1 MKLLD
6 FDFLFHVNLFFLS
19 VSKLV
24 LEEGET
30 LIGDNL
36 DAESVFHLPLT
47 FHGNESL
54 VDEGSDVRMDVQ
66 GKFLDLQFVDQV
78 VNLAFQCVRKEYGR
92 FDGSFSEA
100 GGAGFVG
107 GDVHG
112 GTYTLTGYLH
122 EAEFA
127 EWQDVVL
134 GTVFLHVL
142 THAFV
147 EFLPVF
153 GQVHVDKVDNDD
165 ATHIAQA

>member
-1 MKLLD
+1 MKKVGVTLLQLHPLFLFD
-6 FDFLFHVNLFFLS
+6 FDFLFHVYLFL
-19 VSKLV
+19 LV
-24 LEEGET
+24 IGEFVLKEGET

-100 GGAGFVG
+100 GGAGFIG
-107 GDVHG
+107 GDVHDAVAVG
-112 GTYTLTGYLH
+112 SRNGERRLVHQIERPFIFERRTR
-122 EAEFA
+122 EK
-127 EWQDVVL
+127 
-134 GTVFLHVL
+134 LHV
-142 THAFV
+142 ANV
-147 EFLPVF
+147 KRWE
-153 GQVHVDKVDNDD
+153 
-165 ATHIAQA
+165 